1 MIYLNENAKEYM
13 EKYGWRHIILN
24 VEEITS
30 WCAPPRLEVSVSFT
44 DEDEATMKERGY
56 AVDQS
61 ELGNVYYPEKG
72 ISRDEKVSVNY
83 VEYPWITCFEVEGFH
98 IS

>member
-1 MIYLNENAKEYM
+1 
-13 EKYGWRHIILN
+13 
-24 VEEITS
+24 
-30 WCAPPRLEVSVSFT
+30 
-44 DEDEATMKERGY
+44 MKERGY

-83 VEYPWITCFEVEGFH
+83 VEYPWITCFEVEGLN
-98 IS
+98 IAESD